1 MNLKYLLLLL
11 ILVTSFSTLVYAKN
25 IEPIDLLLMPF
36 INNGLNEAEINTS
49 YQLLTNELQKFKEIN
64 LHFPG
69 NQTIRDNKNC
79 SNLDCGIAAGLAE
92 NCDETL
98 MVTLS
103 KLGEKTI
110 VQILL
115 VDVGSST
122 ISLADNINAS
132 IVEDLDMVMKRIA
145 ISTVSKKDL
154 NESAQVGAIIDDE
167 EKSSNRRKA
176 AKFVVINFGYL
187 YPQNNSYDNDKRS
200 FTMDFTNMYEM
211 GNVDVGLKLAGR
223 YGFAATIF
231 SNYLLTKSDICPYIG
246 GGMGIHFINHDR
258 HNKGSED
265 GFELVASTGMR
276 FFRTYNFEV
285 IANLDYTYTFNDFDD
300 QALIFTIGIAM
311 QK

>member
-1 MNLKYLLLLL
+1 MNLKRLLILLLL
-11 ILVTSFSTLVYAKN
+11 VTSLSTLVYAKN
-25 IEPIDLLLMPF
+25 VEPTDLLLMPF
-36 INNGLNEAEINTS
+36 INNGLDEAEVNTS
-49 YQLLTNELQKFKEIN
+49 YQLLSNELQKFKNIT
-64 LHFPG
+64 LHFPARE
-69 NQTIRDNKNC
+69 TVVDNKNC
-79 SNLDCGIAAGLAE
+79 SNLDCGIAAGMAE

-115 VDVGSST
+115 VDVGQHN

-132 IVEDLDMVMKRIA
+132 VVEDLDMVMKRIA
-145 ISTVSKKDL
+145 ISVVSKKPFD
-154 NESAQVGAIIDDE
+154 ESAQVGAIIDDE
-167 EKSSNRRKA
+167 EKSNNRRKA
-176 AKFVVINFGYL
+176 AKFVAVNFGYL
-187 YPQNNSYDNDKRS
+187 YPQHGYDNSKRS

-211 GNVDVGLKLAGR
+211 GNIDVGLKLAGR
-223 YGFAATIF
+223 YGFAATVF

-246 GGMGIHFINHDR
+246 GGLGIHVVNHDR
-258 HNKGSED
+258 RQKGSED

-285 IANLDYTYTFNDFDD
+285 IANLDYIFTFNDFDD
-300 QALIFTIGIAM
+300 QALVFTIGLAI